1 VPRFSLSLV
10 LLFSLAA
17 TIVAAPKHRA
27 AEHPGALT
35 RDAIVATATRVAN
48 RVTLSFDPRL
58 HWENAPYLDGLV
70 LLGEQLELRAP
81 GSGTPLIERA
91 ASVILDSDDRIET
104 VYWGDGTAFSQA
116 VLDLYRVLPPA
127 DPRRP
132 ALLGKLAGPMAFA
145 EHALRDTLS
154 AGAPRDPWW
163 IAGGYGARFWQDDL
177 YMVAPWLAS
186 YGSTQHGL
194 PGNEL
199 ARNLAYEWIEAYI
212 HDHRP
217 ESADAREVAV
227 PSLMSRRGPLLWDE
241 SHALFQHS
249 PELIGD
255 TEFFWGRGNG
265 WALVALARAAYAL
278 DMPYTGGRYDQV
290 VASAELRQMLTASA
304 ASLLARRTSDGG
316 WGAYLSNAGQCPVA
330 ETSATALLTYFLAL
344 GVNEGWLD
352 REVYAPVAIR
362 ALALLMRRV
371 DAQGYVAAIQPPN
384 VGPGCGTDASSDPDV
399 NLNYGPGAFLLA
411 AAEVLKFD
419 EASGLR

>member
-1 VPRFSLSLV
+1 VPRFSRSLV
-10 LLFSLAA
+10 LLLVISLPAA
-17 TIVAAPKHRA
+17 AASKRRA

-35 RDAIVATATRVAN
+35 RDAIVATATRVAD
-48 RVTLSFDPRL
+48 RVSLSYDPRL

-70 LLGEQLELRAP
+70 LLGEQLELHSP
-81 GSGTPLIERA
+81 GAGAPLIERA
-91 ASVILDSDDRIET
+91 ATILLDSNDAIET

-116 VLDLYRVLPPA
+116 ALDLYRILPPG

-132 ALLGKLAGPMAFA
+132 ALLEKLAGPMSFA
-145 EHALRDTLS
+145 EHAIHDTPAS
-154 AGAPRDPWW
+154 APRNPWW
-163 IAGGYGARFWQDDL
+163 VDGGYGVRFWQDDL
-177 YMVAPWLAS
+177 YMVVPWLAS
-186 YGSTQHGL
+186 YGSTHHGL

-212 HDHRP
+212 HDHRAD
-217 ESADAREVAV
+217 STDAREAAV
-227 PSLMSRRGPLLWDE
+227 PSARSRRGPLLWNE
-241 SHALFQHS
+241 SLALFHHS

-255 TEFFWGRGNG
+255 TQFFWGRGNG
-265 WALVALARAAYAL
+265 WALVALARAADSL
-278 DMPYTGGRYDQV
+278 DLPYTGGRYDQV
-290 VASAELRQMLTASA
+290 TGAGELHAMLASAA

-316 WGAYLSNAGQCPVA
+316 WGAYLSDPTQCPVA

-352 REVYAPVAIR
+352 REVYTAAATR

-384 VGPGCGTDASSDPDV
+384 VGPGCATSTSNDPQV

-419 EASGLR
+419 DGAGLR